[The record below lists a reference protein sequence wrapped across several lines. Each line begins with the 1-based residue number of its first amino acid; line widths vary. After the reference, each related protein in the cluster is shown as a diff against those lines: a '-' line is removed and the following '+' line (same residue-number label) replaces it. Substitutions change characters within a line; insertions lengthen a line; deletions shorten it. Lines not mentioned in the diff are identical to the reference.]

1 MGEVIDAQVAAPVDL
16 AFMVYNYRLSN
27 FTKRI
32 YYADNTALLDQYS
45 KGWIYGVRQK

>member
-1 MGEVIDAQVAAPVDL
+1 MGEAMDACVAAPVDL

-45 KGWIYGVRQK
+45 KGWIYGVPKS